1 MHISFEEIGGRGLG
15 KPFET
20 PELMAVVMSRHL
32 RDNELVGTGAGSAMA
47 RAACRLAQLL
57 HAPGLS
63 YLAGGSGA
71 VNPLLDPL
79 AASSCDYANL
89 LCESTLNL
97 AELISSIPAG
107 RVDVFFY
114 GGLQVDRYGNVNL
127 SVVGDPARPKLRGP
141 GAVALPLVGAARRG
155 VIFMTDHS
163 PRSFVEKVSFVTAP
177 GFLDGPETWEKAR
190 AEGQIEGDG
199 PALVV
204 SPLAVLDFEETSRRM
219 RLVSVHPGV
228 TVEQVRAATGF
239 ELIIP
244 ADVPET
250 IPPTPTEIRLL
261 RDLDAEGL
269 LREPL
274 R

>member
-1 MHISFEEIGGRGLG
+1 MHVSFEEIGGRGTG
-15 KPFET
+15 KGYAT
-20 PELMAVVMSRHL
+20 QELMAVVLARSL
-32 RDNELVGTGAGSAMA
+32 RDNELAGTGAGSAMA

-71 VNPLLDPL
+71 VNPFLEPL
-79 AASSCDYANL
+79 TASSCDYANL

-107 RVDVFFY
+107 RVGVFFY
-114 GGLQVDRYGNVNL
+114 GGLQVDRYGNINL

-141 GAVALPLVGAARRG
+141 GAVALPLVGSAGRG
-155 VIFMTDHS
+155 LIFLTDHS

-177 GFLDGPETWEKAR
+177 GFLDGPASWEKAR
-190 AEGQIEGDG
+190 AEGQIQGEG

-204 SPLAVLDFEETSRRM
+204 TPLAVLDFEAVSRRM

-244 ADVPET
+244 AEVPT
-250 IPPTPTEIRLL
+250 TTPPDPTELRLL
-261 RDLDAEGL
+261 REIDEEGL
-269 LREPL
+269 LR
-274 R
+274 

>member
-1 MHISFEEIGGRGLG
+1 MHITFEEIGGRGTG
-15 KPFET
+15 KPFEIQ
-20 PELMAVVMSRHL
+20 ELMTVVMARSL
-32 RDNELVGTGAGSAMA
+32 RDNELAGTGAGSAMA

-71 VNPLLDPL
+71 VNPFLEPL

-114 GGLQVDRYGNVNL
+114 GGLQVDRFGNVNL
-127 SVVGDPARPKLRGP
+127 SKVGDSAHPRLRGP
-141 GAVALPLVGAARRG
+141 GAVALPLIASAGRG
-155 VIFMTDHS
+155 LIFMTDHS
-163 PRSFVEKVSFVTAP
+163 PRSFVEKVSFMTAP
-177 GFLDGPETWEKAR
+177 GFLDGPESWEKAK
-190 AEGQIEGDG
+190 AEGYIQGGG

-204 SPLAVLDFEETSRRM
+204 TPLAVLDFEDTSRRM

-228 TVEQVRAATGF
+228 TAEQVRAATGF

-244 ADVPET
+244 AEVPT
-250 IPPTPTEIRLL
+250 TLPPDPTEMRLL
-261 RDLDAEGL
+261 REIDEDGL
-269 LREPL
+269 LRQPL
-274 R
+274 N